1 MQMRRILIATALSVV
16 CVPAVEAAE
25 QPLPPTPQEVERQCH
40 DYTQRADTQITACT
54 RIIGLYAN
62 STGNRALQAIA
73 LLARGSSY
81 SRTGDRAHALADYR
95 EAIRLDTIPI
105 EAGEKDVALYNDR
118 CWARAI
124 AGLELDMALADCN
137 EALRLKAD
145 FVPALD
151 SRAFLQL
158 RRNRFRDAVRDYDVA
173 LKQNGMDPYSLFG
186 RGVAKMRI
194 GDTDGAKADLTAA
207 SAAQQGIAAEYLSYG
222 VTP

>member
-1 MQMRRILIATALSVV
+1 MRRMMIATALSAV
-16 CVPAVEAAE
+16 CVYGVEAAE
-25 QPLPPTPQEVERQCH
+25 QAQPLSPGEVERQCH
-40 DYTQRADTQITACT
+40 DYTQRADAQILACT

-62 STGNRALQAIA
+62 ATGNRPLQAIA
-73 LLARGSSY
+73 LLARGSTY
-81 SRTGDRAHALADYR
+81 SRTGDRARALADFR

-118 CWARAI
+118 CWARAV

-145 FVPALD
+145 FVAALD

-158 RRNRFRDAVRDYDVA
+158 RQKRYRDAVRDYDA
-173 LKQNGMDPYSLFG
+173 TLKQNGMDPYSLYG

-194 GDTDGAKADLTAA
+194 GDTEGAKADIAA
-207 SAAQQGIAAEYLSYG
+207 ATAAQQGIGAEFLSYG
-222 VTP
+222 ITP